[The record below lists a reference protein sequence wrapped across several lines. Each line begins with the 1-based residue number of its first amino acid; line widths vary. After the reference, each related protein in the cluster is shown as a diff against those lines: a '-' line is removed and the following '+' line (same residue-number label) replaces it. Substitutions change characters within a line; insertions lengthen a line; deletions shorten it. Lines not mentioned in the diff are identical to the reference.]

1 MSSRV
6 RNEFTRDV
14 CSSIRAH
21 TLYPTK
27 TEREH
32 VAMLI
37 VKKYPFLADKLGSGI
52 VCTQLEVLYFD
63 IELLN

>member
-1 MSSRV
+1 MDALQKKAMTSKI

-14 CSSIRAH
+14 CSCIRVH

-32 VAMLI
+32 VALMI
-37 VKKYPFLADKLGSGI
+37 ITKYPFLADKLGSGPVSTVYI
-52 VCTQLEVLYFD
+52 
-63 IELLN
+63 